1 MSTADTL
8 VARAKALNVELVL
21 TPDGGAKARN
31 VPKDF
36 LLELRAHK
44 AEILALLRAQAAKAA
59 NTPATRRNIAWQ
71 ALNRLEPDAAIR
83 AKVWRQA
90 EQEERN
96 WGFLV
101 REHGYPAGWFLF
113 AHVDNHLRLHR
124 GKGIATESVDGD
136 VVAWW
141 IVDAPI
147 ADTLTP

>member
-1 MSTADTL
+1 MIDLDAIFADDPL
-8 VARAKALNVELVL
+8 PILPVL
-21 TPDGGAKARN
+21 TAKTA
-31 VPKDF
+31 PAEPTHGPSET
-36 LLELRAHK
+36 LK
-44 AEILALLRAQAAKAA
+44 APETAA
-59 NTPATRRNIAWQ
+59 NEAVSGEPNQNTPLNRRNIAWQ
-71 ALNRLEPDAAIR
+71 ALLKLEPDAATR

-101 REHGYPAGWFLF
+101 RNHGYPAGWFLF

-136 VVAWW
+136 VAAWW